1 MRKKNKKNNLHFSS
15 LQTGYHRIPL
25 TGLRVGF
32 QVLQGRKCEMVRPK
46 GYLGCH
52 IIRLESND
60 QEYNRA
66 MRIGGALVD
75 ARSPIYG
82 RESIS
87 PKSFSTSNLY
97 RPIPDPR
104 RQARIGTHPSPS
116 QITDPTASS
125 LLLPHNPTRRRRG
138 TGGHADHDG
147 GIDEKHPSRPSSPSV
162 TTGREKLGAGNA

>member
-1 MRKKNKKNNLHFSS
+1 
-15 LQTGYHRIPL
+15 
-25 TGLRVGF
+25 LRVGF
-32 QVLQGRKCEMVRPK
+32 HVLQGLKCERIRPK
-46 GYLGCH
+46 GYLGCLSV
-52 IIRLESND
+52 RLESND
-60 QEYNRA
+60 QDYNPA
-66 MRIGGALVD
+66 MRMGGALVD

-87 PKSFSTSNLY
+87 PKSFSTSNLD